1 MAAGGKDMKR
11 RVTLIQRLRYEFDKT
26 MSAGPIALIG
36 WLAVLSLAGVLA
48 TAAVLTAVGAPRTG
62 EPYSFPEAAWQALMH
77 VIDTGGIESDQ
88 DWLVRTIGI
97 AATVWGIF
105 IVSSLIGLLGAGV
118 IERLQELRKGRS
130 LVLERGHTLIL
141 NWSASVFDI
150 IQQLS
155 IAAKEAKRRR
165 AIVVMAPKDKVEM
178 EDAIKAKVAS
188 HAHVSVICRSG
199 DPTNL
204 QDLQIANV
212 DAAKSIIVISPD
224 DGNPDVRNIKTVM
237 ALAQAHAA
245 TRRLVAEFRDSSN
258 VEAVQVI
265 AAQGVQAVMAD
276 DLISRIIVHSSR
288 QSGLSEV
295 YAELLSYEGEE
306 ICTAAKPVMKGL
318 TYREALLAFEEGALI
333 GLSIDGKAQLNP
345 PMDTPIGE
353 SAEGVFIAA
362 TAAAIRPARRKAAVD
377 EAAMAASAA
386 APTQAERALILG
398 WNRRG
403 AAVASELSYY
413 MAPNSVMTIVADAP
427 RFAQAAPT
435 LKLANANVRLEH
447 IVADTADRS
456 VIRSLNASSCNHIIV
471 LACSDDM
478 DAEAADTQTLVTLL
492 HLRQAL
498 ADEGGGHITI
508 VSEMLN
514 ERNRALG
521 QSARSDDFIV
531 SSRLISLMLTQI
543 SENEELLQIFAEIL
557 DEAGSEIYLRPA
569 LAYVSD
575 QPVTFATVVA
585 AAAAREESAFGYR
598 RAPNGEDRGVLKLNP
613 RKSEVVHFR
622 PGDAVVVMAKGKG
635 PDGAPAA

>member
-1 MAAGGKDMKR
+1 
-11 RVTLIQRLRYEFDKT
+11 
-26 MSAGPIALIG
+26 
-36 WLAVLSLAGVLA
+36 VL
-48 TAAVLTAVGAPRTG
+48 
-62 EPYSFPEAAWQALMH
+62 
-77 VIDTGGIESDQ
+77 
-88 DWLVRTIGI
+88 
-97 AATVWGIF
+97 
-105 IVSSLIGLLGAGV
+105 
-118 IERLQELRKGRS
+118 
-130 LVLERGHTLIL
+130 
-141 NWSASVFDI
+141 
-150 IQQLS
+150 
-155 IAAKEAKRRR
+155 
-165 AIVVMAPKDKVEM
+165 
-178 EDAIKAKVAS
+178 
-188 HAHVSVICRSG
+188 
-199 DPTNL
+199 
-204 QDLQIANV
+204 
-212 DAAKSIIVISPD
+212 
-224 DGNPDVRNIKTVM
+224 
-237 ALAQAHAA
+237 
-245 TRRLVAEFRDSSN
+245 
-258 VEAVQVI
+258 VI
-265 AAQGVQAVMAD
+265 AALGVQAVMAD